1 MLISTDS
8 YGTESLQHPIR
19 PAHLNVN
26 ASLFR
31 FWGKTRPCESVHGPK
46 WHPLVF
52 HSLDMAAVGEALLGR
67 DRGAGCGPADLL
79 GLQQD
84 AATRVICFLLCLHDI
99 GKFAKKFQ
107 AKAPTLYPD
116 CFGDD
121 PSRLFAYYDHGA

>member
-31 FWGKTRPCESVHGPK
+31 FWGKTRPCEPVHAPK

-67 DRGAGCGPADLL
+67 DRGPGCGLADLL

-84 AATRVICFLLCLHDI
+84 AATRFLALIRRSVKRGRAGGQRRQLGALH
-99 GKFAKKFQ
+99 
-107 AKAPTLYPD
+107 PE
-116 CFGDD
+116 
-121 PSRLFAYYDHGA
+121 HGR